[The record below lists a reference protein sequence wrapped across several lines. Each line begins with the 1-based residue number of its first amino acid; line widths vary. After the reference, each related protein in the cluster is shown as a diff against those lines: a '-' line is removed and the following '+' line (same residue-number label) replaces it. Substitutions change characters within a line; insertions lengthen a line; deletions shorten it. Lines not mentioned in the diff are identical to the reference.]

1 MQSILK
7 IGVSARAVL
16 SITDWCPPPKIKTKN
31 IYKPQN
37 PNQVHMHIMK
47 TVIFRKQIELTVMIG
62 QWPAGLVKP
71 EP

>member
-7 IGVSARAVL
+7 MGVPACAVVSL
-16 SITDWCPPPKIKTKN
+16 TDWCPPKIKTKN

-37 PNQVHMHIMK
+37 PNQMHMHITK
-47 TVIFRKQIELTVMIG
+47 TVIFRKQIELTVTIG
-62 QWPAGLVKP
+62 QPPVGLVKP